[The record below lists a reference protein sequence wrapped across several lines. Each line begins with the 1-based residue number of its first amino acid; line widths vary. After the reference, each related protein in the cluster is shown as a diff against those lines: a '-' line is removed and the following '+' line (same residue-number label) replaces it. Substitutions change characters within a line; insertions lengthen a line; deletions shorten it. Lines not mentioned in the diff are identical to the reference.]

1 MIHDDTDVY
10 VLDKY
15 QVNKSLP
22 DKYILPSVQ
31 RLKLLFWNNSFENP
45 LVKYKLLVKIIIFL
59 ASVEALGDPER
70 LDEIIVRIIRVRF

>member
-31 RLKLLFWNNSFENP
+31 GLKLLFWNNSFENP
-45 LVKYKLLVKIIIFL
+45 LVKYKLLVKIINFL